1 MSRAKSH
8 FVCSLLI
15 LTILLVPIPV
25 QAQGGGPIYIVQSG
39 DTLSGIAR
47 TFGTTVDALMTANSL
62 SNPSGLQPG
71 QQLTIPGFEGV
82 NGVLQT
88 QSVGLGDNV
97 QTLAW
102 RYGANADSLA
112 RLNRVV
118 NPNRLYIGES
128 FLLPEP
134 SEGEHA
140 LQATLEPVGVGEGLL
155 TSALGADL
163 NPWRLALLT
172 SGGPR
177 LWLVPGEMVPVPGEG
192 DALGPL
198 PAPITTG
205 SIEPVPAEQGTT
217 AVVKIG
223 LESGGALSGS
233 LAGHELNFMDAGDGE
248 RIALQGINALIDPGL
263 YDLKIELMDEAGTLV
278 FGFTQPFPI
287 RSGGYGFDPV
297 LFVPEETIGPENT
310 VPEDEEIAQLVA
322 PATPDK
328 RWRGPFEFPSDYYTD
343 SFPSFFGTRRN
354 YNNTGYNAYHTGLDF
369 YGGVGVEI
377 KAPAPGTVVFSGP
390 LTVRGNTTII
400 DHGWGVYTMYFH
412 QSELL
417 VEPGDQVDTGEVIGL
432 VGGTGRVTGPHLH
445 WEVRVGGEPVQ
456 PLDWVER
463 SYP

>member
-1 MSRAKSH
+1 MSKAKSR
-8 FVCSLLI
+8 FLCSLLI
-15 LTILLVPIPV
+15 LTLLLAPIPV
-25 QAQGGGPIYIVQSG
+25 QAQQGGPIYIVQSG
-39 DTLSGIAR
+39 DTLSVIAR
-47 TFGTTVDALMTANSL
+47 TFGTTVDAIMTANGI
-62 SNPSGLQPG
+62 SNPAGLQPG
-71 QQLTIPGFEGV
+71 QQLVIPGYEGV

-88 QSVGLGDNV
+88 QSVDLGDTV

-102 RYGANADSLA
+102 RYGSNADSLA

-118 NPNRLYIGES
+118 NPNRLYLGES
-128 FLLPEP
+128 FLLPELT
-134 SEGEHA
+134 EGELA
-140 LQATLEPVGVGEGLL
+140 LQASLETVEAGRGLL
-155 TSALGADL
+155 KSALGVGL

-177 LWLVPGEMVPVPGEG
+177 LWLVPGELVPVPDEG
-192 DALGPL
+192 GTLGPL
-198 PAPITTG
+198 PVPISAG
-205 SIEPVPAEQGTT
+205 SIEPAPAEQGST
-217 AVVKIG
+217 VVIKVV
-223 LESGGALSGS
+223 LESGGQLQGT
-233 LAGHELNFMDAGDGE
+233 LADHDLNFMDAGDGE
-248 RIALQGINALIDPGL
+248 WIALQGINALIDPGL
-263 YDLKIELMDEAGTLV
+263 YDLQVELLDETGELV

-322 PATPDK
+322 SATAEK
-328 RWRGPFEFPSDYYTD
+328 RWQGPFEFPSDYYTE

-354 YNNTGYNAYHTGLDF
+354 YNNTSYNAYHTGLDF

-390 LTVRGNTTII
+390 LTVRGNSTII
-400 DHGWGVYTMYFH
+400 DHGWGVYTLYFH

-417 VEPGDQVDTGEVIGL
+417 VEEGDQVDTGEVIGL
-432 VGGTGRVTGPHLH
+432 VGGTGRATGPHLH

-463 SYP
+463 GYP